1 MNNKQITIFD
11 KKYDDKSLRDFSRD
25 ISECLDERFNP
36 IIKTI
41 PSDGYGIQE
50 GTFHLILAWTP
61 EE

>member
-1 MNNKQITIFD
+1 MNNKQITIFE
-11 KKYDDKSLRDFSRD
+11 KKYAGESLCDVSQD
-25 ISECLDERFNP
+25 VSECLDERF
-36 IIKTI
+36 KTV